1 MRMSRLLRY
10 LLIHCAGG
18 VAAGW
23 LMLAGLIWCDAAGLG
38 TLIAHADG
46 AFVPLFILAASFAV
60 TFGSAAMG
68 SAIMLLG
75 EDGDGRHQRDEG
87 ACVAPEDA
95 SPALLRAKV

>member
-1 MRMSRLLRY
+1 MSRLLRY

-18 VAAGW
+18 IAAGW
-23 LMLAGLIWCDAAGLG
+23 LMLAGLIWVDAAGLG

-68 SAIMLLG
+68 TAIMLLG
-75 EDGDGRHQRDEG
+75 EDGDGRHRRREG
-87 ACVAPEDA
+87 ASLDAEDGT
-95 SPALLRAKV
+95 PVLLRAKV